1 MAKIFAYK
9 KQKRIFALLVVLF
22 LLIVGYSVRASIF
35 EKEWYNLE
43 YGDYKKSP
51 DSWVVTEA
59 KIKDTKTYNGS
70 NDSALTLLDLYQTAI
85 VDVETAD
92 GRSHVRKSRGP
103 PPQRVSQQGD
113 LLFVLA
119 PPAAAGALI
128 NPCLK
133 KKSEI
138 VFLMQKSFAIYNSIL
153 LDLHICIMEHY
164 IPLYSLLREFPTGL
178 SLL

>member
-1 MAKIFAYK
+1 MDKRRKEASNSASFEALNQKKIV
-9 KQKRIFALLVVLF
+9 QSRSRVLH
-22 LLIVGYSVRASIF
+22 LPPAHTATSGVGSAPQPPSG
-35 EKEWYNLE
+35 L
-43 YGDYKKSP
+43 SP
-51 DSWVVTEA
+51 
-59 KIKDTKTYNGS
+59 GH
-70 NDSALTLLDLYQTAI
+70 TLPSRQ
-85 VDVETAD
+85 
-92 GRSHVRKSRGP
+92 VRKSRGP

-138 VFLMQKSFAIYNSIL
+138 FFLMQKSFAIYNSIL
-153 LDLHICIMEHY
+153 LDLHICIMEHF
-164 IPLYSLLREFPTGL
+164 IPLFSLLREFPRGL